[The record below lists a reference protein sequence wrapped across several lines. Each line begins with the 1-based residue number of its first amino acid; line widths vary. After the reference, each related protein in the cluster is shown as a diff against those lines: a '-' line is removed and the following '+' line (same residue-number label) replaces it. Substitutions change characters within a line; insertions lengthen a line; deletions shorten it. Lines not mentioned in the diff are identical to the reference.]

1 MLAET
6 DTEITNSIRPATIG
20 IAVIGK
26 APRADIAQ
34 LFATAAPPGGKLVLV
49 GCLDGLSDE
58 EIERLVPQDGDDT
71 LYTRLP
77 SNRDAI
83 ISKAAVIAR
92 APVAFARL
100 RAAGATSIVFACTG
114 HFPPIPGDGGVL
126 FPSRVLAGLATALLP
141 KGRLGILIP
150 LAEQAPKLK
159 QKWARPGL
167 EIVAEALRPSAGES
181 EIRSA
186 AERLAALR
194 PGLVA
199 MDCMS
204 YGPDA
209 KRIVAPIVGV
219 PTLLGNAATCHVL
232 RSIIE

>member
-1 MLAET
+1 MLAGSNT
-6 DTEITNSIRPATIG
+6 QIAISARMVTIG

-26 APRADIAQ
+26 APRPDVAE
-34 LFATAAPPGGKLVLV
+34 LFATAAPAGGKVVVL
-49 GCLDGLSDE
+49 GCLDALSDE

-77 SNRDAI
+77 GNRDGI
-83 ISKAAVIAR
+83 ISKAAVIAH
-92 APVAFARL
+92 APTTFARL

-114 HFPPIPGDGGVL
+114 HFPPMSGDEGVL
-126 FPSRVLAGLATALLP
+126 FPSRVLAALAAGLLP
-141 KGRLGILIP
+141 QGRLGILIP
-150 LAEQAPKLK
+150 LAEQAAKLK

-167 EIVAEALRPSAGES
+167 EVVAGALRPSAGEA
-181 EIRSA
+181 EIRRA
-186 AERLAALR
+186 AERLAAHR
-194 PGLVA
+194 PALVA

-219 PTLLGNAATCHVL
+219 PTLLGNAATCYVL

>member
-1 MLAET
+1 MLAQK
-6 DTEITNSIRPATIG
+6 DTQIGTPKRTVTIG

-26 APRADIAQ
+26 SPRPDVAE
-34 LFATAAPPGGKLVLV
+34 LFVTAVPPGGKVILV
-49 GCLDGLSDE
+49 GCLDGFSDGE
-58 EIERLVPQDGDDT
+58 VERLVPQDGDDT

-77 SNRDAI
+77 GNRDAI
-83 ISKAAVIAR
+83 ISKASVIAH
-92 APVAFARL
+92 APTAFARL

-114 HFPPIPGDGGVL
+114 QFPPMPGDQGVL
-126 FPSRVLAGLATALLP
+126 FPSRVLAGLSAGLLP

-150 LAEQAPKLK
+150 LTEQASKLK
-159 QKWARPGL
+159 QKWARPGV
-167 EIVAEALRPSAGES
+167 EIVAEALRPSASEGE
-181 EIRSA
+181 IHRA
-186 AERLAALR
+186 AERLAAHK

-204 YGPDA
+204 YGPDV

-232 RSIIE
+232 QAIVE

>member
-1 MLAET
+1 MLADSNT
-6 DTEITNSIRPATIG
+6 QIAISVRMVSIG

-26 APRADIAQ
+26 APRPDVAE
-34 LFATAAPPGGKLVLV
+34 LFATAAPPGGKVVLL
-49 GCLDGLSDE
+49 GCLDALSDE

-77 SNRDAI
+77 GNRDAI
-83 ISKAAVIAR
+83 ISKAAVIAH
-92 APVAFARL
+92 APAAFDRL

-114 HFPPIPGDGGVL
+114 HFPTIPGDQGVL
-126 FPSRVLAGLATALLP
+126 FPSRILAALAAGLLP
-141 KGRLGILIP
+141 QGRLGILIP
-150 LAEQAPKLK
+150 LAEQAPKLT

-167 EIVAEALRPSAGES
+167 EVVAEALRPSAGVAEM
-181 EIRSA
+181 RRA
-186 AERLAALR
+186 AERLAAHR
-194 PGLVA
+194 PQLVA

-204 YGPDA
+204 YGADA

-232 RSIIE
+232 QSIVE

>member
-1 MLAET
+1 MLA
-6 DTEITNSIRPATIG
+6 DLNAQIAISVRMVTIG

-26 APRADIAQ
+26 APRPDVAE
-34 LFATAAPPGGKLVLV
+34 LFATAAPPGGKVVLL
-49 GCLDGLSDE
+49 GCLDAISDE
-58 EIERLVPQDGDDT
+58 EIEHLVPQDGDDT

-77 SNRDAI
+77 DNRDAI
-83 ISKAAVIAR
+83 ISKAAVIAH
-92 APVAFARL
+92 APSAFARL

-114 HFPPIPGDGGVL
+114 DFPKIPGDEGVL
-126 FPSRVLAGLATALLP
+126 FPSRVLAALAAGLLP
-141 KGRLGILIP
+141 EGRLGILIP
-150 LAEQAPKLK
+150 LAEQALKLK

-167 EIVAEALRPSAGES
+167 DVVAEALHPSAGEA
-181 EIRSA
+181 EIRRA
-186 AERLAALR
+186 AERLAAHK

-204 YGPDA
+204 YGPHA

-232 RSIIE
+232 RSIVE